1 MRRMKQEKRK
11 NMTWKVVFCLC
22 LAAMAAAFTGCQ
34 NQEEQQAAEGV
45 SIVQP
50 IKEKIS
56 SDAGESDSQPALA
69 ATQTTEATTM
79 QTAEAEQAESSD
91 INLQTAYPHE
101 GGLYFVT
108 DSYDAQAHTVTGK
121 LESPIII
128 AKADY
133 EGLTYGDGITVEG
146 KDYILFKPSYDNGAM
161 FSLIDKADYA
171 QYGADNDDMYDM
183 SMAAYDANKW
193 IKNADADA
201 AKLYASDQYQ
211 DGSLILLYPESSV
224 PQCNVL
230 ADNLT
235 LQFTPDTFLTI
246 PAEGAMF
253 QQISMEDMFAGK
265 IQNSFFDGAV
275 KPDVYNAK
283 IETNGTV
290 LTSYQMM
297 FQP

>member
-1 MRRMKQEKRK
+1 MKTGK
-11 NMTWKVVFCLC
+11 NKNHAWKVVLGLC
-22 LAAMAAAFTGCQ
+22 LTAMAAAFTGCQ
-34 NQEEQQAAEGV
+34 NQNGQQAAEDV

-50 IKEKIS
+50 IQEKIS
-56 SDAGESDSQPALA
+56 SDAGKSDSQADPSITQATA
-69 ATQTTEATTM
+69 ADTVQTSDVARTDA
-79 QTAEAEQAESSD
+79 SD
-91 INLQTAYPHE
+91 IDFQTEYPHE

-133 EGLTYGDGITVEG
+133 EGLTYGDAITVGG
-146 KDYILFKPSYDNGAM
+146 KEYILFKPGYDNGAM
-161 FSLIDKADYA
+161 FTLVDKADYA
-171 QYGADNDDMYDM
+171 QYGADNADMYDM

-201 AKLYASDQYQ
+201 AKLYASDHYQ

-265 IQNSFFDGAV
+265 VQNSFFDGAV

>member
-79 QTAEAEQAESSD
+79 QTAEAEQAGSSD
-91 INLQTAYPHE
+91 INLQTEYPHE

-224 PQCNVL
+224 PQCKVL

>member
-1 MRRMKQEKRK
+1 MHRMKNEKRK
-11 NMTWKVVFCLC
+11 NMIWRAVLVLC
-22 LAAMAAAFTGCQ
+22 LTAVAAAFTGCQ
-34 NQEEQQAAEGV
+34 NQEVPKA
-45 SIVQP
+45 VQSSAVQ
-50 IKEKIS
+50 ETA
-56 SDAGESDSQPALA
+56 SDAGASDSQLDLA
-69 ATQTTEATTM
+69 VTMETDAAAMQTTQA
-79 QTAEAEQAESSD
+79 AQAESSD
-91 INLQTAYPHE
+91 INLQTEYPHE

-121 LESPIII
+121 LESPVII

-133 EGLTYGDGITVEG
+133 EGLTYGDGITVDG
-146 KDYILFKPSYDNGAM
+146 KDYILFKPSYDNGSL
-161 FSLIDKADYA
+161 FYLIDKADYA